1 MPTKVKEESLF
12 AYVLFLIW
20 PFFASLLSF
29 KEYKKGWAKNMV
41 WLFVIFYGFTFVI
54 LDEGMDSNVYREN
67 FLIYTLNDYSLSEFI
82 STLYSESSKVDILQ
96 DLLSYLVSKV
106 TDNYHILF
114 ALYGLVFGFFY
125 SRNIWYLLSRALPH
139 LKDINI
145 IIITC
150 FVFVVG
156 FWQINGFRF
165 WTATHIFV
173 FGMLPF
179 LFENKKKYILV
190 SALSVFVH
198 FSFVVPLA
206 IVLAYYFI
214 GNRLTIF
221 FYFFVVTFFLN
232 EIDISLIRDN
242 LFYLPDLFYDR
253 TYSYLNEDYKIIRV
267 EQRSTYNWYALYYR
281 KFFNWVLFLLSI
293 IIFYSGRK
301 IMKQNYGLLQL
312 FSFALLFFGLAN
324 ILSSIPSGGRFVS
337 IAQLLLVASV
347 FLYIQLETNLKAV
360 RSAVLF
366 STPVILLFIA
376 VSLRIAFETISLT
389 AVAGNPLISLFGE
402 NDLSLINLIK

>member
-82 STLYSESSKVDILQ
+82 STLYSESSKIDILQ

-106 TDNYHILF
+106 TDDYHILF

-125 SRNIWYLLSRALPH
+125 SRNIWYLLSRALPY

-179 LFENKKKYILV
+179 LFENKKKYFLV

-267 EQRSTYNWYALYYR
+267 EQRSNYNWYALYYR
-281 KFFNWVLFLLSI
+281 KFFNWVLFILST

-301 IMKQNYGLLQL
+301 IIKQNYGLLQL
-312 FSFALLFFGLAN
+312 FSFALLFFGVAN